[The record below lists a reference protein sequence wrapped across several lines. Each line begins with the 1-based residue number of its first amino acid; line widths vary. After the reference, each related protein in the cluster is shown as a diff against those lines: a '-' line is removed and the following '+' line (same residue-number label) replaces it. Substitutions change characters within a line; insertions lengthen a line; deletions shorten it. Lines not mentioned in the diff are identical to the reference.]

1 MLSNSY
7 RVWPFV
13 NLFTFTMIAAPFRP
27 LTNSVVAI
35 AWNAYL
41 SYLNQNAL
49 KSNLGD
55 HLIQQQ
61 VQEQQPKVLV

>member
-13 NLFTFTMIAAPFRP
+13 NLFTFTVIAAPFRP

-49 KSNLGD
+49 KPNLGD